1 MRWILPESIE
11 DVLPGEA
18 IRLEALRRAILDGF
32 SCHGYEFVIPP
43 MLEFLDSLLTGS
55 GGDLDL
61 RTFKF
66 MDQLSGRSLGVRADM
81 TPQVARVDAHLLN
94 RKGVARLCYCGS
106 VLHTLPSGIFST
118 REPIQIGAE
127 IYGHEGIEADI
138 EIIRLLADSLQL
150 AGLSASRM
158 DLGHVGI
165 FRALVS
171 SAGVAEPLAQDLFSA
186 LQAKDSPR
194 VAELAET
201 LPEDVARALRMLPQL
216 YGGAD
221 VLDFA
226 SQELRVPGLAGDAI
240 QCALGELKTLAAAL
254 DDLPLSF
261 DLADLRGYHYHNGVA
276 FAAYTY
282 GSSSAIARGGRYDK
296 VSEAYGRVRPATGF
310 SMDLREITRLVR
322 APALPLA
329 IRAPWSADLSL
340 ITELK
345 RLRAMGERVF
355 VALPGHQGTWREAG
369 CDRQLVRKSGVWVI
383 EVLEEA

>member
-1 MRWILPESIE
+1 MRWMLPEAIE

-18 IRLEALRRAILDGF
+18 TRLEFLRRAILDGF
-32 SCHGYEFVIPP
+32 SENGYEFVITPL
-43 MLEFLDSLLTGS
+43 LEFLDSLLTGN

-106 VLHTLPSGIFST
+106 VLHTLPSGLYAT

-127 IYGHEGIEADI
+127 IYGHKGLEADI
-138 EIIRLLADSLQL
+138 EIIRLLAKSLQIV
-150 AGLSASRM
+150 GLSASRL

-165 FRALVS
+165 FRALIG
-171 SAGVAEPLAQDLFSA
+171 SAGVIEPLAQDLFSA
-186 LQAKDSPR
+186 LQAKDTPKI
-194 VAELAET
+194 AELSSS
-201 LPEDVARALRMLPQL
+201 LPRDIAKALLLLPHL

-221 VLDFA
+221 ILDRA
-226 SQELRVPGLAGDAI
+226 TNELRFTGVTGEAI
-240 QCALGELKTLAAAL
+240 QCALAELKKLAGAL
-254 DDLPLSF
+254 SDLPVSF

-276 FAAYTY
+276 FAAYTS
-282 GSSSAIARGGRYDK
+282 GSASAIARGGRYDK

-310 SMDLREITRLVR
+310 SMDLRELTRLVQQ
-322 APALPLA
+322 PTMPLVVL
-329 IRAPWSADLSL
+329 APWSDDPSL
-340 ITELK
+340 HAEVA
-345 RLRAMGERVF
+345 RLRSSGERVLF
-355 VALPGHQGTWREAG
+355 ALPGHQGTWREAG
-369 CDRQLVRKSGVWVI
+369 CDRQLVRKSGLWVI